1 MSVVGIGVDGCD
13 VERMA
18 RELAREGGGFR
29 DAVFTTAEVAR
40 CETGAYPERRFAAC
54 FAAKE
59 AVFKALAESGARAPA
74 WHEIEIVAG
83 ARGGTAVVL
92 HGATAQLAAASGAG
106 NVTVSLAVVPG
117 AAVAF
122 AVATAGGRTREEIE
136 SAGNG
141 SQREAT
147 VEDLKTMIREYVVK
161 EYLEDGD
168 DRAVANDTHLITGGI
183 VDSFSMVSLKR
194 FLERKC
200 GIQIPDAQATPEAFD
215 TVDSIAALVQRITAA
230 RG

>member
-1 MSVVGIGVDGCD
+1 MD
-13 VERMA
+13 E
-18 RELAREGGGFR
+18 
-29 DAVFTTAEVAR
+29 
-40 CETGAYPERRFAAC
+40 
-54 FAAKE
+54 
-59 AVFKALAESGARAPA
+59 
-74 WHEIEIVAG
+74 
-83 ARGGTAVVL
+83 
-92 HGATAQLAAASGAG
+92 
-106 NVTVSLAVVPG
+106 
-117 AAVAF
+117 
-122 AVATAGGRTREEIE
+122 
-136 SAGNG
+136 
-141 SQREAT
+141 
-147 VEDLKTMIREYVVK
+147 LKTMIREYVVK